1 MTTHRPLRAAAAAAL
16 AALCLT
22 VSTASAQLAADTAR
36 RIDAVFARLDHTN
49 GPGCVLGVDRN
60 GQPLYRKAYGLAS
73 LEFRVPLTVDSRLES
88 GSVAKQFVAAAIV
101 LLAQEGKVDLDAPVR
116 RYVPELPD
124 YGSPVTVR
132 MLLHHTSGVRDMWT
146 LFELAGQGM
155 GTRLFTMDQALR
167 MIVRQREL
175 NFPPNSDYLYSNSG
189 FLLLAYIVERTSGEP
204 LAAFSAHRFF
214 EPLGMTHTQWR
225 DHWNRVVP
233 DRATAYAPE
242 HGTYER
248 AAPFMDVYGAGGL
261 LTTVGDLLIW
271 NEQLNHPT
279 IGGRALV
286 DAMETPAVLTT
297 GRKVNYG
304 LGLSLETF
312 RGTREVSHG
321 GATGGY
327 RTFLTRWPDRGL
339 SMAVICNAADA
350 GPDRL
355 AHQVADILMGT
366 GPTEG
371 DRAQAATAAPSA
383 ADLAPLEGLY
393 RAPSTEEVIRIG
405 RRDSTLIA
413 DIGIEVPLRPAGIRR
428 FRFGGAELRFD
439 APSGGRSP
447 GMVRVDG
454 DDELRFEAVR
464 LPRPSAADLAAYV
477 GRYYS
482 DELDATYVIGID
494 DGRLQ
499 VTRPDSRPIGLDL
512 SAPATFASP
521 EAARRFSRTKGRID
535 GFALF
540 AGRVRNLRFVRQG
553 P

>member
-1 MTTHRPLRAAAAAAL
+1 MTTLRSLRAAGPL
-16 AALCLT
+16 AVAVLCLGAG
-22 VSTASAQLAADTAR
+22 TASAQLTADTAQ

-49 GPGCVLGVDRN
+49 GPGCVLGVDRD

-101 LLAQEGKVDLDAPVR
+101 LLSQEGKVDHDAPVQ
-116 RYVPELPD
+116 RYLPELPD

-189 FLLLAYIVERTSGEP
+189 FLLLADIVERTSGEP
-204 LAAFSAHRFF
+204 LASFSAHRFF
-214 EPLGMTHTQWR
+214 EPLGMHRTQWR
-225 DHWNRVVP
+225 DHWNRMVP
-233 DRATAYAPE
+233 DRATAYSPAA
-242 HGTYER
+242 GGYER

-271 NEQLNHPT
+271 NEQLTHPK
-279 IGGRALV
+279 IGGRTLV
-286 DAMETPAVLTT
+286 EAMETPAVLTT
-297 GRKVNYG
+297 GRTVNYG
-304 LGLSLETF
+304 LGLSLATF
-312 RGTREVSHG
+312 HGTREVSHG

-327 RTFLTRWPDRGL
+327 RTFVARWPDRGL
-339 SMAVICNAADA
+339 SMAVICNVANA
-350 GPDRL
+350 GPDGL
-355 AHQVADILMGT
+355 AHRVADILMGT
-366 GPTEG
+366 APTE
-371 DRAQAATAAPSA
+371 ALAAEAAAAHPLT
-383 ADLAPLEGLY
+383 ADLAAFEGLY
-393 RAPSTEEVIRIG
+393 RNPATEEVIRIV
-405 RRDSTLIA
+405 RRDSTLVA
-413 DIGIEVPLRPAGIRR
+413 DVGVEVPLRSAGERR
-428 FRFGGAELRFD
+428 FRLGSAELRFD
-439 APSGGRSP
+439 LPAGGRSA
-447 GMVRVDG
+447 GLVRVG
-454 DDELRFEAVR
+454 SDDEVRFEAVR
-464 LPRPSAADLAAYV
+464 MAPPPASELSSYT

-482 DELDATYVIGID
+482 DELDATYEIGVR

-499 VTRPDSRPIGLDL
+499 MTRPDGDPAALDPT
-512 SAPATFASP
+512 APATFANP
-521 EAARRFSRTKGRID
+521 EGALRFTRTKGRID

-540 AGRVRNLRFVRQG
+540 AGRVRNLRFTRQR